1 MKQDAFL
8 MKDLLI
14 QNESKIIILLLDGV
28 GDIHT
33 PESPHTSLELA
44 STPNLDALAKES
56 VLGRHTPISMG
67 ITPGSGPAHMALFG
81 YDPTRPEYDA
91 GRGVLESLG
100 IDFNLLPTDVAIRGN
115 FATRDAS
122 GIIIDRRAGRI
133 PTSECTRLCK
143 KVQESVGELEG
154 VEISVRPLKDYRF
167 ALILRGE
174 GLSHQICETDPQKT
188 GLKPIPPTALSPEA
202 NKTELL
208 LRKLVENYNKIL
220 ADEPRANTV
229 LLRGISMLPT
239 LESMQS
245 RFGLRPAAIA
255 TYPLYRGV
263 AKLVGMELMP
273 MVDTV
278 AEEFRILKENFAGP
292 HNFFF
297 IHIKRT
303 DSYGEDGNQ
312 KGKIE
317 VIEEVDRNIPLLRE
331 LNPTVLIVTGDH
343 STPHVMKSHSWH
355 PVPFMLHGPFCDPD
369 GTVAFNESEC
379 DRGRLG
385 IFPAVQIMPLALA
398 NAGKLLKFGA

>member
-1 MKQDAFL
+1 MKHDAFL

-14 QNESKIIILLLDGV
+14 ENESKIIMLVLDGV

-33 PESPHTSLELA
+33 PESPRTSLELA
-44 STPNLDALAKES
+44 STPNLDALARVS
-56 VLGRHTPISMG
+56 VLGRHMPISMG
-67 ITPGSGPAHMALFG
+67 ITPGSGPAHLALFG
-81 YDPTRPEYDA
+81 YNPTRKEYDA

-100 IDFNLLPTDVAIRGN
+100 IDFDLLPSDVAIRGN
-115 FATRDAS
+115 FASRDAS
-122 GIIIDRRAGRI
+122 GFLTDRRAGRI
-133 PTSECTRLCK
+133 PTSECDRLCGMLQE
-143 KVQESVGELEG
+143 KVGVLDG
-154 VEISVRPLKDYRF
+154 VEIIVRPVKDYRF

-174 GLSHQICETDPQKT
+174 GLSPLICETDPQKT
-188 GLKPIPPTALSPEA
+188 GLKPVPPTALDPEA
-202 NKTELL
+202 SKTEVLL
-208 LRKLVENYNKIL
+208 QKLVETYNKIL

-229 LLRGISMLPT
+229 LLRGISRLPT
-239 LESMQS
+239 LESMWS

-273 MVDTV
+273 MVDTIE
-278 AEEFRILKENFAGP
+278 EEFRILQENFAGP

-317 VIEEVDRNIPLLRE
+317 VIEEVDRYIPVLRD
-331 LNPTVLIVTGDH
+331 LNPAVLMVTGDH

-355 PVPFMLHGPFCDPD
+355 PVPFMLHGPFCDLD
-369 GTVAFNESEC
+369 GTEAFNETEC

-385 IFPAVQIMPLALA
+385 IFPTVQIMPLALA
-398 NAGKLLKFGA
+398 SAGRLLKFGA